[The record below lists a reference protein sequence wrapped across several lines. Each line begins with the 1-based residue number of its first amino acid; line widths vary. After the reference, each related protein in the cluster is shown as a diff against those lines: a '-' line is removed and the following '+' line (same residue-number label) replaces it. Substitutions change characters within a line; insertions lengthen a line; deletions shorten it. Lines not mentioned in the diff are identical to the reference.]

1 MTISQAFSNF
11 IRSRALRGLAKK
23 SIECYTNF
31 NEPFIIAV
39 GASTSIFNL
48 TRETID
54 DYFYTLFEGGNTM
67 ATIATYIRHIK
78 IFLRWAESE
87 YHLAI
92 NAKTIVLPKTP
103 KKQVRIYN
111 DEEIILIFRTIQAE
125 KPWITSRNRAIVALM
140 LDSGLRQ
147 NEVCTLK
154 TSNIQFENKMLKVL
168 GKGAKER
175 MVPIGSITRHYLKE
189 YLASCPYQSENTFV
203 SRRGKKLT
211 CDAVKHLISK
221 VAKQLPFDFSSH
233 KLRHN
238 FATNYCIDQ
247 YEKYGRID
255 IFQLMSIMGHEN
267 IATTQKY
274 LHYAMDIIAARADV
288 SHINKLIKEV
298 I

>member
-1 MTISQAFSNF
+1 MLIPFK
-11 IRSRALRGLAKK
+11 L
-23 SIECYTNF
+23 NF
-31 NEPFIIAV
+31 N
-39 GASTSIFNL
+39 
-48 TRETID
+48 
-54 DYFYTLFEGGNTM
+54 
-67 ATIATYIRHIK
+67 
-78 IFLRWAESE
+78 
-87 YHLAI
+87 
-92 NAKTIVLPKTP
+92 
-103 KKQVRIYN
+103 
-111 DEEIILIFRTIQAE
+111 
-125 KPWITSRNRAIVALM
+125 
-140 LDSGLRQ
+140 
-147 NEVCTLK
+147 
-154 TSNIQFENKMLKVL
+154 NI
-168 GKGAKER
+168 
-175 MVPIGSITRHYLKE
+175 
-189 YLASCPYQSENTFV
+189 C
-203 SRRGKKLT
+203 